1 MMDET
6 LAQEVQMSPEAP
18 EMPLVALSAQDLLN
32 SPPQKLAKG
41 CWGTLGID
49 MSTGH
54 LRTFCFEMHNPKGSC
69 CTYRFR
75 IHWSIWRLL
84 PRYSNFLAT
93 TAGCG
98 WWQKGL

>member
-1 MMDET
+1 VAEHRAYNGTCFASAALPSNPKMMDET

-41 CWGTLGID
+41 CWGILD
-49 MSTGH
+49 MHMSKGH
-54 LRTFCFEMHNPKGSC
+54 LRSFGFEMHNPKGSR

-75 IHWSIWRLL
+75 IH
-84 PRYSNFLAT
+84 
-93 TAGCG
+93 
-98 WWQKGL
+98 